1 MIQKLKHKFL
11 HWLPVVTF
19 LNLTKKIILPGF
31 DGIPVYNAA
40 DFFIHGLRKG
50 SIQTRASAL
59 SFDFFLAIFPAVIFI
74 FTLIAY
80 IPVEGFQDQL
90 MILLSD
96 LMPKNAYEATRTTL
110 EDIIKQQ
117 RSGLL
122 SVGFIV
128 ALYFSTNGVHAM
140 MDAFNKTYH
149 TVETRPPMVQRL
161 YSIMITII
169 LSVLTF
175 IAILLIIFGEKTLSF
190 FESRGFIK
198 EAFTYYLLIAS
209 QWVVIIALIF
219 FAISFLYYFG
229 PSRKTRY
236 RFFSVGSTVATFLI
250 IITSLG
256 FSVFVNNFSQYNK
269 LYGSIGALIVVLLWI
284 RFNSMIL
291 LIGFELNASIHNAKH
306 SNEEN
311 LTKPS

>member
-1 MIQKLKHKFL
+1 MKKLKKKFL

-31 DGIPVYNAA
+31 DGIPLYNVAY
-40 DFFIHGLRKG
+40 FFIRGLQKG
-50 SIQTRASAL
+50 ALQTRSSAL
-59 SFDFFLAIFPAVIFI
+59 SFDFFLAIFPTVIFI

-80 IPVEGFQDQL
+80 IPVQGFQDQL
-90 MILLSD
+90 MILLKD
-96 LMPKNAYEATRTTL
+96 LMPDSAFEATQSTL

-122 SVGFIV
+122 SIGFIV
-128 ALYFSTNGVHAM
+128 ALYFSTNGVNAM

-149 TVETRPPMVQRL
+149 TVETRPPLIQRL
-161 YSIMITII
+161 YSIVITLI

-175 IAILLIIFGEKTLSF
+175 TAILLIIFGQRTLNF
-190 FESRGFIK
+190 LELRGFIK
-198 EAFTYYLLIAS
+198 QDFILYLLIS
-209 QWVVIIALIF
+209 GQWIVIIALIF

-236 RFFSVGSTVATFLI
+236 RFFSVGSTVATLLI
-250 IITSLG
+250 IVTSLG
-256 FSVFVNNFSQYNK
+256 FAIFVDNFGQYNK
-269 LYGSIGALIVVLLWI
+269 LYGSISALIVVLLWI

-306 SNEEN
+306 SASKIAVTVN
-311 LTKPS
+311 

>member
-1 MIQKLKHKFL
+1 MLKKLQHKFL
-11 HWLPVVTF
+11 KWIPVVTF
-19 LNLTKKIILPGF
+19 LKLTKRITLPGF
-31 DGIPVYNAA
+31 EGIPIYNAA
-40 DFFIHGLRKG
+40 DFFIRGLQKG
-50 SIQTRASAL
+50 SLQTRASAL
-59 SFDFFLAIFPAVIFI
+59 SFDFFLAIFPAAIFI

-90 MILLSD
+90 MILFSD
-96 LMPKNAYEATRTTL
+96 LLPKDAYEATRSTL

-122 SVGFIV
+122 SIGFIV

-149 TVETRPPMVQRL
+149 TVETRPPLIQRA
-161 YSIMITII
+161 YSIMITLI
-169 LSVLTF
+169 LSVITF

-198 EAFTYYLLIAS
+198 EAFTYYLLISS
-209 QWVVIIALIF
+209 QWIVIIALIF

-236 RFFSVGSTVATFLI
+236 RFFSVGSTIATLLI

-256 FSVFVNNFSQYNK
+256 FSFFIDNFSQYNK
-269 LYGSIGALIVVLLWI
+269 LYGSIGALIIILLWI

-306 SNEEN
+306 STEEN
-311 LTKPS
+311 LNNPS

>member
-1 MIQKLKHKFL
+1 MIKKLKEKL
-11 HWLPVVTF
+11 LNWLPVVTF

-31 DGIPVYNAA
+31 DGIPLYNVA
-40 DFFIHGLRKG
+40 DFFIRGLQKG
-50 SIQTRASAL
+50 ALQTRASAL

-80 IPVEGFQDQL
+80 IPVPGFQDQL
-90 MILLSD
+90 MILFSD
-96 LMPKNAYEATRTTL
+96 LMPENAYEATRSTL

-122 SVGFIV
+122 SIGFIV

-149 TVETRPPMVQRL
+149 TVETRPPLIQRA
-161 YSIMITII
+161 YSIMITLI

-175 IAILLIIFGEKTLSF
+175 TAILLIIFGTKTLNF
-190 FESRGFIK
+190 FEARGFIK
-198 EAFTYYLLIAS
+198 EAFLYYLIISS
-209 QWVVIIALIF
+209 QWIIIIALIF

-236 RFFSVGSTVATFLI
+236 RFFSVGSTVATILTI
-250 IITSLG
+250 IASIG
-256 FSVFVNNFSQYNK
+256 FSIFINNFSQYNK
-269 LYGSIGALIVVLLWI
+269 LYGSIGALVVVLLWI

-306 SNEEN
+306 SFLDSEQEA
-311 LTKPS
+311 S